1 MIPKSNSK
9 GSKQVDDGKPEY
21 IDGLKPGQ
29 FFNTVS
35 GKVYGDEQNM
45 IVHGYFHNFVIWKG
59 PKGNGTFSG
68 TMTTDEFA
76 EFEKKNQLTRDGGD
90 LVQVVNGEELRYT
103 DTHTFIV
110 TLPDH
115 IEDGIMLYPLS
126 STGCKVARKWN
137 SLWQT
142 RKIRNEEGAIVQS
155 KRYATLWNLKT
166 AGFES
171 NGFGY
176 RQVSTIK
183 PVGWN
188 DASIMKYGADLE
200 GMVEAIKTSGA
211 KESYEAHESSGE
223 SVEDSDF

>member
-1 MIPKSNSK
+1 M
-9 GSKQVDDGKPEY
+9 DDGKPEY

-90 LVQVVNGEELRYT
+90 LVQIVNGEELLYT

-171 NGFGY
+171 NGFSY
-176 RQVSTIK
+176 KQVSTIK

-188 DASIMKYGADLE
+188 DALIMKYGADLE

-211 KESYEAHESSGE
+211 KESYEARESSGE